1 MFNAN
6 TLFAS
11 LIWGSVGVGLIIYGK
26 KQASIASFIGGV
38 VMLAA
43 SYLAT
48 TAWGMS
54 VICVGVIA
62 VMYWVKG
69 RW

>member
-26 KQASIASFIGGV
+26 KQASIVSFIGGV

-43 SYLAT
+43 SYLAS
-48 TAWGMS
+48 TALGMS
-54 VICVGVIA
+54 VVCVGVIG
-62 VMYWVKG
+62 VMYGVKG